1 MDARSGDIKTD
12 GRLNVFSLGCKPI
25 GDAKPDMTIMKRTS
39 WDSYNSHVY
48 SFYAKTIFETSSSYS
63 KNCFRFNHT
72 TSVKMLFKQL
82 GKLEGKTYADE
93 IRRIIPMATESVT
106 HVAKRAA

>member
-1 MDARSGDIKTD
+1 
-12 GRLNVFSLGCKPI
+12 
-25 GDAKPDMTIMKRTS
+25 
-39 WDSYNSHVY
+39 
-48 SFYAKTIFETSSSYS
+48 
-63 KNCFRFNHT
+63 
-72 TSVKMLFKQL
+72 MLFKQL